1 MFKSMTQTYVRP
13 ACVDRRQV
21 ERINVMRIVRHG
33 TYLVQLTL
41 LPRLFPVNC
50 YLVREDDGFTLIDTT
65 LSFRAKA
72 IYAAAQQLG
81 APIKRIAL
89 THAHTD
95 HVGGLDAL
103 HALVHSAEV
112 LIGARDAR
120 LLAGDMRLDPAEPQA
135 KLRGGYERCTTS
147 PTRTLL

>member
-1 MFKSMTQTYVRP
+1 MFQGRTQTYERP
-13 ACVDRRQV
+13 ASVDRRFV
-21 ERINVMRIVRHG
+21 ERINVMRIIRHG

-50 YLVREDDGFTLIDTT
+50 YLVREDDGFTLVDTT

-95 HVGGLDAL
+95 HVGALDAL
-103 HALVHSAEV
+103 HALVPSAEV
-112 LIGARDAR
+112 LISARDAR
-120 LLAGDMRLDPAEPQA
+120 FLVGDMRLDP
-135 KLRGGYERCTTS
+135 T
-147 PTRTLL
+147 